1 MNALDRLYY
10 RLDRY
15 PFYGLDVHDGPVFS
29 VWDESRHITVVVAYS
44 DHLEADAVQEANDA
58 LMAYVNTA
66 PAGTFACGLE
76 TVLAVPMGCAGTEAG
91 LTLAESLF
99 DEIQEY

>member
-1 MNALDRLYY
+1 MTAFDRLYY

-29 VWDESRHITVVVAYS
+29 VWDESRHITMVVAYS
-44 DHLEADAVQEANDA
+44 DHLEADAVQEAHDA
-58 LMAYVNTA
+58 LMAYVESA
-66 PAGTFACGLE
+66 EPETFACGRE
-76 TVLAVPMGCAGTEAG
+76 NVLAVPMGCAGTEAG
-91 LTLAESLF
+91 LTLAEKLF